1 MRGPEI
7 PASVG
12 THLEAGFRLPNKH
25 EHLDDLS
32 LNPAA
37 TNAPEA
43 QLLNSLLLPPE
54 YNHSVRGVLQKE
66 RSSHRKRDPIFTG
79 RRYRRSVLPHH
90 SSASRFTVGAAE
102 QRDEREHIQPQQE
115 ARYEADVWEDKIH
128 DILLDKS
135 RVTVGQ
141 VAIDGLEFETP
152 APPRS
157 WIYHLKFTT

>member
-7 PASVG
+7 PASVS
-12 THLEAGFRLPNKH
+12 THLGAGFRLANKH

-37 TNAPEA
+37 TNAPV
-43 QLLNSLLLPPE
+43 Q
-54 YNHSVRGVLQKE
+54 RGV
-66 RSSHRKRDPIFTG
+66 
-79 RRYRRSVLPHH
+79 
-90 SSASRFTVGAAE
+90 
-102 QRDEREHIQPQQE
+102 
-115 ARYEADVWEDKIH
+115 KIH

-141 VAIDGLEFETP
+141 VAIDGLGFETP

>member
-1 MRGPEI
+1 MKVPKSPR
-7 PASVG
+7 VL

-79 RRYRRSVLPHH
+79 RRYRHSVLPHH

-102 QRDEREHIQPQQE
+102 QRAEREHIQPQQE

-135 RVTVGQ
+135 RVTVGE
-141 VAIDGLEFETP
+141 VAIDGLGFETP
-152 APPRS
+152 APPCS
-157 WIYHLKFTT
+157 WIYHLKSTT

>member
-1 MRGPEI
+1 
-7 PASVG
+7 
-12 THLEAGFRLPNKH
+12 
-25 EHLDDLS
+25 
-32 LNPAA
+32 
-37 TNAPEA
+37 
-43 QLLNSLLLPPE
+43 LLPPE
-54 YNHSVRGVLQKE
+54 YNHSYQYEECSKKNGLRTVN
-66 RSSHRKRDPIFTG
+66 RDPIFTG

-141 VAIDGLEFETP
+141 VAIDGLGFETP